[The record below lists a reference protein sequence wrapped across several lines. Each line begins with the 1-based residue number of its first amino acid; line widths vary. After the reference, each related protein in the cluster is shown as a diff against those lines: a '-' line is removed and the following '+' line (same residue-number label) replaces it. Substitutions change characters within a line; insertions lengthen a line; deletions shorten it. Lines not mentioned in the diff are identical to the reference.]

1 MEILTGVEAA
11 QAYAERTKRQ
21 EEVLAK
27 HMAAGVVFELLD
39 GVLIEPDV
47 KIAPGAVILPGV
59 ILRGN
64 TEIGE
69 GCVIGPNS
77 LNPAGGLHG
86 GVYFTLADAVSGALC
101 RADGRKYVTEC
112 ADIRFLKGVRE
123 GAVTAAATLLRRG
136 RRSCVIRVEI
146 TDEGGALLAVF
157 TGNFTCVGDDYRK

>member
-1 MEILTGVEAA
+1 MELQEVLDFTNQNNPYMTHSGITILSVTPERATA
-11 QAYAERTKRQ
+11 QA
-21 EEVLAK
+21 
-27 HMAAGVVFELLD
+27 
-39 GVLIEPDV
+39 
-47 KIAPGAVILPGV
+47 
-59 ILRGN
+59 
-64 TEIGE
+64 
-69 GCVIGPNS
+69 VIGPNS

-101 RADGRKYVTEC
+101 RADGRKYVPGC